1 MDADYSRAVQRTFVD
16 LYEKGLIYRG
26 RRMVNWD
33 PVALTALSDEE
44 VIPTP
49 QKSALYYVRY
59 ELVEEPGQFIEV
71 ATTRPET
78 IMADVALAVHPDD
91 ERYRASLGKK
101 VWRPLDRAQLPII
114 GDAGDRSGLSA
125 PVF

>member
-1 MDADYSRAVQRTFVD
+1 MDADYSRAVQRIFVD
-16 LYEKGLIYRG
+16 LYKKGLIYRG
-26 RRMVNWD
+26 KRMVNWD

-44 VIPTP
+44 VITTP
-49 QKSALYYVRY
+49 QKAALYYVRY

-78 IMADVALAVHPDD
+78 IMGDVALAVNPDD
-91 ERYRASLGKK
+91 ERYRASLGKN

-114 GDAGDRSGLSA
+114 GDAGSIRNSA
-125 PVF
+125 PAC

>member
-1 MDADYSRAVQRTFVD
+1 
-16 LYEKGLIYRG
+16 
-26 RRMVNWD
+26 MVNWD

-59 ELVEEPGQFIEV
+59 ERVDEPGHFIEV

-91 ERYRASLGKK
+91 ARYRSSLGKK
-101 VWRPLDRAQLPII
+101 VWRPLDRAELPVSQRC
-114 GDAGDRSGLSA
+114 GDRSGIRHRRSESDPGA
-125 PVF
+125 

>member
-1 MDADYSRAVQRTFVD
+1 M
-16 LYEKGLIYRG
+16 IYRG

-44 VIPTP
+44 VTPTP

-59 ELVEEPGQFIEV
+59 ELVDEPARFLEV

-78 IMADVALAVHPDD
+78 IMADVALAVHPED
-91 ERYRASLGKK
+91 ERYRDLIGKQ
-101 VWRPLDRAQLPII
+101 VWRPLDRAPLPIVGDETIDPKFGTGVLKVTPAHDRVDFEI
-114 GDAGDRSGLSA
+114 G
-125 PVF
+125 

>member
-1 MDADYSRAVQRTFVD
+1 MLSWAWKETPGGIIIEQLKRLGCSCDWSRERFTMDESYSRAVQQVFVD
-16 LYEKGLIYRG
+16 LYAKGFIYRG

-59 ELVEEPGQFIEV
+59 ELVDEPGRFLEV

-78 IMADVALAVHPDD
+78 RMAAVALAVHP
-91 ERYRASLGKK
+91 EVG
-101 VWRPLDRAQLPII
+101 LP
-114 GDAGDRSGLSA
+114 
-125 PVF
+125 